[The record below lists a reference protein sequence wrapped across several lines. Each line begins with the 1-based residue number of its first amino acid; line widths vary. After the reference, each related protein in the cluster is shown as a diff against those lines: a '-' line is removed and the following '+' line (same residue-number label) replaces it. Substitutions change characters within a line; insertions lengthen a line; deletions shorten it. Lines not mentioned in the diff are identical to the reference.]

1 MSCPIGALTANAE
14 HEEVPK
20 LIERSTSHSA
30 PMHLGDLVACQAQV
44 SQAGQGSQL
53 VQAVG
58 LKAALS
64 CFEHP
69 QRWEAAFWGCPTA

>member
-1 MSCPIGALTANAE
+1 
-14 HEEVPK
+14 
-20 LIERSTSHSA
+20 
-30 PMHLGDLVACQAQV
+30 MHLGDLVACQAQV

-69 QRWEAAFWGCPTA
+69 QQREAAFWGCPTA

>member
-1 MSCPIGALTANAE
+1 MNDLQQIEGSSRHRA
-14 HEEVPK
+14 PK
-20 LIERSTSHSA
+20 
-30 PMHLGDLVACQAQV
+30 HLGDLVARQTQV

-53 VQAVG
+53 VQALG

-69 QRWEAAFWGCPTA
+69 QQREAAFWGCPAA